1 MTGIVERPVPG
12 MIASLPMY
20 DFPEL
25 VAHTD
30 GLWQAIA
37 RHLTH
42 CGVAPVPSALVR
54 PSGALHDHWLDPGLL
69 LSQTCGFPLVR
80 VLTEAQHVLGSFAVT
95 CGNPDRPGWYRSVIV
110 CRADDARAS
119 DGLAAFD
126 GAPVASNDVGSLSGW
141 VSLGVAL
148 ADAGIGPG
156 PVTFT
161 GGHAFSVEAV
171 RAGVADLA
179 SIDAHSFSLFSA
191 HRRVAVEGLR
201 VIGHG
206 PEVAMTPLFTA
217 HAELVAVLR
226 EAVGAA
232 METIPPATRTALQI
246 GGFVEGGREMH
257 ARVMEL
263 AAKAMTVMPRSGDD
277 PEPVAF

>member
-1 MTGIVERPVPG
+1 
-12 MIASLPMY
+12 MY

-30 GLWQAIA
+30 GLWEEIA
-37 RHLTH
+37 RHLTRR
-42 CGVAPVPSALVR
+42 GVTPVPSALVR
-54 PSGALHDHWLDPGLL
+54 PSGSLHDHWLEPGVL

-95 CGNPDRPGWYRSVIV
+95 CGNPDRPGWYRSVVV

-141 VSLGVAL
+141 VSLGVVL
-148 ADAGIGPG
+148 AEAGIGPG
-156 PVTFT
+156 PITFT
-161 GGHAFSVEAV
+161 GGHASSVEAV
-171 RAGVADLA
+171 RNGVADLA
-179 SIDAHSFSLFSA
+179 SIDAHSFSLLLA
-191 HRRVAVEGLR
+191 HRRAAVEGLR

-217 HAELVAVLR
+217 HAELVPILR
-226 EAVGAA
+226 EAIGAA
-232 METIPPATRTALQI
+232 METIAPATRAALQI

-257 ARVMEL
+257 ARVTEL
-263 AAKAMTVMPRSGDD
+263 AETAVTVMPCSGDD
-277 PEPVAF
+277 PEPVAS